1 MLQEW
6 AQARG
11 LPTPIYRE
19 IARTGP
25 HHDPEFRVA
34 AELPGRPSAEGL
46 GRSKRAAEQAAA
58 ASMLAREGVAA
69 QASPTGALTE
79 GAASEGAATEGAATD
94 GAATDGA
101 ATEPAAGA

>member
-1 MLQEW
+1 MRPLRDSKTVLQEW

-19 IARTGP
+19 VGRTGP

-34 AELPGRPSAEGL
+34 VELPGRAAAEGI

-58 ASMLAREGVAA
+58 AAMLMREGVKERAH
-69 QASPTGALTE
+69 G
-79 GAASEGAATEGAATD
+79 
-94 GAATDGA
+94 
-101 ATEPAAGA
+101 